1 MGKKYHIHAY
11 KHYWTE
17 SALDPESMDIPMPY
31 KKDERKYIIEANSE
45 KEAIRK
51 AEKEYGSGER
61 VDKDGKYIENP
72 DGSWTL
78 MGVTKVEL

>member
-1 MGKKYHIHAY
+1 MNKYHIYAY
-11 KHYWTE
+11 KHYWPS
-17 SALDPESMDIPMPY
+17 SALDPNSGDIPAPY
-31 KKDERKYIIEANSE
+31 TKDSREYIVEAKSE
-45 KEAIRK
+45 AEAIKK

-61 VDKDGKYIENP
+61 VDKDGSYIKHA